1 MVSREIIEIWTCI
14 IEHVNVPIRFAIDIS
29 AFAIFPK
36 ENKKKTKKASK
47 QKSKKADFRTADK
60 VVYSK

>member
-36 ENKKKTKKASK
+36 ENKKNEKSK
-47 QKSKKADFRTADK
+47 QTVIKESRFQNGG
-60 VVYSK
+60 

>member
-1 MVSREIIEIWTCI
+1 MVPREIIEIWTCI

-36 ENKKKTKKASK
+36 ENKKNETSK
-47 QKSKKADFRTADK
+47 QTEIKESRFQNGG
-60 VVYSK
+60 